1 MVKPEGLKQ
10 NRNMKKQQRRI
21 GYPYLNDFEVLDIL
35 YLYERTG
42 EDSEESRYGHIR
54 EEEFFQGIRMYEQ
67 YIRQDYD
74 RITVKIP
81 SKNDKNVFVHGYYMN
96 ENGTLFYSDEE
107 HVLQAA
113 QEFEKTL
120 KKWSDQKQNISIHSK
135 VDPFPLDKL
144 FVAINNLNS
153 IIHTHNDM
161 VCSLVDKLFSDLPFA
176 ESGEGENE
184 CKEKD
189 KSIQDR
195 LKTLL
200 HFFTPKEEFLNEYGQ
215 RRESSSKCR
224 ILGEILKEKSE
235 SIRQLT
241 KRTTTDKEVN
251 FLLTGI
257 KD

>member
-1 MVKPEGLKQ
+1 MTNE
-10 NRNMKKQQRRI
+10 QRGI

-35 YLYERTG
+35 YLYERSG
-42 EDSEESRYGHIR
+42 EDSEKSRYGHIR

-81 SKNDKNVFVHGYYMN
+81 SKNDKNVFVYGHYMN
-96 ENGTLFYSDEE
+96 EDGTHFYSDDGQ
-107 HVLQAA
+107 VLQAA

-120 KKWSDQKQNISIHSK
+120 KKWSDQKQNTSIHSK
-135 VDPFPLDKL
+135 EKQSSLDKL
-144 FVAINNLNS
+144 FVAINSLNS
-153 IIHTHNDM
+153 IIQTHNDL
-161 VCSLVDKLFSDLPFA
+161 VCSLVDRLFSDLPFV

-184 CKEKD
+184 CEEKD

-215 RRESSSKCR
+215 RRETSNKCR

-241 KRTTTDKEVN
+241 KRTTTDNEVK